1 VSPHALA
8 RVAAA
13 ALVLVLGATVLGTAA
28 LTETPPAPPEGSAAA
43 DAAAAA
49 PQLDLNRLEAA
60 AATVRELPFRAPVEK
75 LFVSR
80 DEVLPLLAEQV
91 DNGLREA
98 GSAAEQRLLAELELL
113 PFEYPLRTKLLA
125 LLEEQVAGFYDPR
138 ARRLVVVDGMDEQ
151 FAGMAQ
157 LMLPAIY
164 GHELLHALAD
174 QHFDF
179 RRLIQQPADD
189 GWDDVVMARRALAEG
204 DATLGMLIMMF
215 RLQGLEVT
223 PEALPTGEGLR
234 AMVRT
239 TIAFPELEQAPPFL
253 KAQLIEPYLL
263 GLDVVGD
270 AWRSGGWKA
279 VDALWA
285 DPPDST
291 EQLLHPQRRGDEPT
305 IVEPPP
311 LPDGTLVVTLMQ
323 LGELG
328 LRQWLEPRIGPDRAR
343 IAADGW
349 DGDMVRLVRDAD
361 GRERIEIF
369 TTWDTDA
376 DADEFVVAAD
386 TWLRKAKQ
394 EEAEGRNAWSLRQ
407 SGREVALRMLTGAA
421 RDPQV
426 WVEPPPVPE
435 DPVIDIGPEPEFPEF
450 R

>member
-28 LTETPPAPPEGSAAA
+28 LTQTPPAAPEGAAA
-43 DAAAAA
+43 AGAAAAA
-49 PQLDLNRLEAA
+49 PQLDLKRLEAA

-80 DEVLPLLAEQV
+80 EAALPLLAEQV
-91 DNGLREA
+91 DEDLPEG

-138 ARRLVVVDGMDEQ
+138 ARRLVVVEGMDEQ
-151 FAGMAQ
+151 FAGMAE
-157 LMLPAIY
+157 LMLPAVY

-179 RRLIQQPADD
+179 RRLILQPEAD

-204 DATLGMLIMMF
+204 DATLGMLIMIF
-215 RLQGLEVT
+215 RQQGLEMT
-223 PEALPTGEGLR
+223 PESLPTGDALR
-234 AMVRT
+234 ALVRT
-239 TIAFPELEQAPPFL
+239 TVAFPELEQAPPYL
-253 KAQLIEPYLL
+253 KALLIEPYLL
-263 GLDVVGD
+263 GLEVVGD
-270 AWRSGGWKA
+270 AWKRGGWKA

-285 DPPDST
+285 APPVST

-311 LPDGTLVVTLMQ
+311 LPDGTQVVTLMQ

-328 LRQWLEPRIGPDRAR
+328 LRQWLEPRIGPDRAAL
-343 IAADGW
+343 AADGW
-349 DGDMVRLVRDAD
+349 DGDMVRMVRDAD

-369 TTWDTDA
+369 TTWDTEA
-376 DADEFVVAAD
+376 EADEFVVAAD

-394 EEAEGRNAWSLRQ
+394 EEVEGRNVWSLRQ
-407 SGREVALRMLTGAA
+407 SGREVALGMLTGAA
-421 RDPQV
+421 RDPQI
-426 WVEPPPVPE
+426 WVDPPPVPE